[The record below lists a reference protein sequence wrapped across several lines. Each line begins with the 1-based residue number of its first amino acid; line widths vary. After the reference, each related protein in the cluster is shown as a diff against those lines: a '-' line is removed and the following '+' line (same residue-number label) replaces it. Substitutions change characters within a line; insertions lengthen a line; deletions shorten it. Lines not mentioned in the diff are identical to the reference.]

1 MIVGLCLTSTALCLQ
16 ITFQA
21 VEPWEQDLCTRDH
34 SPQEKV
40 RREHL
45 WRCFPSLETIY
56 RQVRLKHC
64 SWSNFFTYFLSVL
77 ARMLSPK
84 CSSEASGQQDLVKT
98 SILTL
103 YYRFIKN
110 LPFGSSAPKVSEM
123 QAWLQLESCSAP
135 LETRTLNS
143 MLNFC
148 GSRSFNFFYP
158 LWEVVPSGD

>member
-1 MIVGLCLTSTALCLQ
+1 MIVGLCLISKALCLQ
-16 ITFQA
+16 VTFQV
-21 VEPWEQDLCTRDH
+21 VEPWEQDLCPRDH
-34 SPQEKV
+34 SPQEEI

-45 WRCFPSLETIY
+45 WRCFPSLETIHS
-56 RQVRLKHC
+56 QVRLKHC
-64 SWSNFFTYFLSVL
+64 SWLNFFTSFSSVL

-98 SILTL
+98 SILAL

-110 LPFGSSAPKVSEM
+110 LPFGSAASKVSEM
-123 QAWLQLESCSAP
+123 QARLQLLSCSTS

-148 GSRSFNFFYP
+148 GSRSFNFST
-158 LWEVVPSGD
+158 LSEK